1 MINKGFLRCG
11 GKRVL
16 STFHTKWIPIKHSRH
31 WPVLS
36 SMNTGPHKRCGFCGW
51 RIYRPQTANK
61 KRSMGACLWINRRC
75 MPFLKCQGSSGRGTM
90 AATYINFKGFASTKG
105 MVIKLGA
112 FQQRQAQEK
121 QHDDILRQVL
131 NMWMA
136 LNGIGKLIFPADTY
150 NT

>member
-1 MINKGFLRCG
+1 
-11 GKRVL
+11 
-16 STFHTKWIPIKHSRH
+16 
-31 WPVLS
+31 
-36 SMNTGPHKRCGFCGW
+36 
-51 RIYRPQTANK
+51 
-61 KRSMGACLWINRRC
+61 
-75 MPFLKCQGSSGRGTM
+75 M